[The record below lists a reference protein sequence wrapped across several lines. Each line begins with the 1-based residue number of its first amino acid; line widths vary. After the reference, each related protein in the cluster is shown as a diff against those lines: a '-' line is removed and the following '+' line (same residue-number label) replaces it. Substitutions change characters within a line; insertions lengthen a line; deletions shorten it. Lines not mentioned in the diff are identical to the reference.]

1 MSKTNTALLA
11 KFLLTF
17 LAALLTFGFLDY
29 NTWWSVFM
37 IALIG
42 TIINYLFGDLVVL
55 PRVGN
60 ITASIGDGIMASLVA
75 YIITILWPGLTLTLT
90 SLTVYAILVMIA
102 EFFFHIYLENFER
115 VAP

>member
-42 TIINYLFGDLVVL
+42 TIINYLLGDLVVL

-75 YIITILWPGLTLTLT
+75 YIITYTVAGLNTFSHFSYRLCNFSNDCGILLSHLPG
-90 SLTVYAILVMIA
+90 
-102 EFFFHIYLENFER
+102 EF
-115 VAP
+115 